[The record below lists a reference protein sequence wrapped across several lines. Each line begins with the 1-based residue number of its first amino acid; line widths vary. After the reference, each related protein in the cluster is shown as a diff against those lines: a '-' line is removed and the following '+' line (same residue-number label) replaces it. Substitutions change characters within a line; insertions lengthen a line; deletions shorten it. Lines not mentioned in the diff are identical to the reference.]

1 MLVIVRVEREHSS
14 HWQLLYTALTLLQ
27 PASQPAVQYGAEPVS
42 NSDQSGVVCWAS
54 GIIAP
59 DNTNTINIL
68 SSIAVLAI
76 VLVCLQAVTLYL
88 ISGEE
93 RRGEIVRTVLGSDS
107 DSQY

>member
-59 DNTNTINIL
+59 ANTNTIL
-68 SSIAVLAI
+68 SSISVLSI
-76 VLVCLQAVTLYL
+76 VLVCLQAVTLYI

>member
-1 MLVIVRVEREHSS
+1 MLVIVREREHSS

-59 DNTNTINIL
+59 ANTNTIL
-68 SSIAVLAI
+68 SSISVLAI